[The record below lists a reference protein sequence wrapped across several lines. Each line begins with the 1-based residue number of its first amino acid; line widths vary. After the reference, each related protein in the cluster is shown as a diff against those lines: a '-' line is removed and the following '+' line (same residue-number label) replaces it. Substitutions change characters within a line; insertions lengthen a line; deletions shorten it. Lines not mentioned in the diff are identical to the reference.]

1 MKSTNKQHWQ
11 NPSTKEL
18 QQRKYSHFLFSEIY
32 TTFLLRHQIFTKY
45 SNKIMYNNTLVRWYE
60 LLEFRHIQSHVNVG
74 GGITVYQPACA
85 SANQTSCLSA
95 CQQAEIKRET
105 CSQNRI
111 SCSLYC
117 RMLLL
122 SGESVSHLTSPWIRP
137 RFPIG
142 CKGVME

>member
-74 GGITVYQPACA
+74 GGYYSLSTCLCICQ
-85 SANQTSCLSA
+85 SNQL
-95 CQQAEIKRET
+95 
-105 CSQNRI
+105 
-111 SCSLYC
+111 
-117 RMLLL
+117 
-122 SGESVSHLTSPWIRP
+122 SVSLSTSRDKERNLFSEQNQLFSVLSDAPALRRK
-137 RFPIG
+137 RFSSDISVD
-142 CKGVME
+142 KTEISYWV